1 MTLRRA
7 ARAMLVLLIVLSG
20 VRAGLT
26 AATPTPMFRV
36 FLKDGTPLVCWGEY
50 ARVGDRLVLTV
61 PVGTGTRTTYEFV
74 SIPVDKVDMTKTE
87 RYAEAVRAAQFAAT
101 RGKTEYAELSDKL
114 AEQLASIVNI
124 PDPKQ
129 RLAIA
134 ESARQQLIDWA
145 EGSHGYRSKEVSQL
159 LQMFDSAIIDLR
171 VAAGE
176 ARFAINLSGG
186 VMPPAPMALRAAPT
200 ASETVDLALKAAAV
214 ADSDEV
220 RRALLK
226 RARAAA
232 AALPKTDVRNVKL
245 TAAVERQLAAALRVE
260 IAYRRLDHD
269 VRGLSGSAVDRGD
282 VLAVDALRERVLRTD
297 RLLGRQRPD
306 DMRGLLEFLDRQKD
320 AAAEQRLAL
329 DHWESLRSELR
340 DYEKATAGLIRA
352 LDQLNPTLTAIAQ
365 MTGPPLTSL
374 VTAERQTASMVAQ
387 FRELFAP
394 EGASVAHSL
403 LGLAFEQADYAVRAR
418 QRAVASRQL
427 DTAKDAA
434 AAAKDAHTRL
444 VQAKDAMAKAMKPP
458 KVTR

>member
-1 MTLRRA
+1 MMLRCAVRA
-7 ARAMLVLLIVLSG
+7 TLVLLIVLSG
-20 VRAGLT
+20 VSSALT
-26 AATPTPMFRV
+26 AAAPTPMFRV

-74 SIPVDKVDMTKTE
+74 SIPVDKVDLVKTE

-101 RGKTEYAELSDKL
+101 RGKTEYAQISDKL
-114 AEQLASIVNI
+114 AEQLSSIANI

-145 EGSHGYRSKEVSQL
+145 EGSHGYRAKEVSQL

-186 VMPPAPMALRAAPT
+186 VMPSAPMQLRAAPT
-200 ASETVDLALKAAAV
+200 TRETIDLALKAAAV
-214 ADSDEV
+214 ADSDDV

-232 AALPKTDVRNVKL
+232 AALPKTDVRNVQL
-245 TAAVERQLAAALRVE
+245 TAAVERKLAAALRVE

-269 VRGLSGSAVDRGD
+269 VRGLSGAAVDRGD

-297 RLLGRQRPD
+297 RLLGNQRPED
-306 DMRGLLEFLDRQKD
+306 VRGLIEFLDRQKD
-320 AAAEQRLAL
+320 AAAEQRLVL
-329 DHWESLRSELR
+329 DHWESLRGELR
-340 DYEKATAGLIRA
+340 DYQRSTAALIRA
-352 LDQLNPTLTAIAQ
+352 LDELAPTLKAIAQ

-374 VTAERQTASMVAQ
+374 VTAERQTASVAAQ

-394 EGASVAHSL
+394 EGASAAHSL

-418 QRAVASRQL
+418 HRAVDSRQL
-427 DTAKDAA
+427 DAAKDAA
-434 AAAKDAHTRL
+434 AAAADARARL
-444 VQAKDAMAKAMKPP
+444 VQAKDALAKAMKPP
-458 KVTR
+458 KALR